1 MNEAKRGPL
10 PPVFL
15 LGALLLEWGLHVY
28 LPITRL
34 VPEAWSALG
43 VIPIAMGVGV
53 MIVAAGQFRKAM
65 TVINPFDQP
74 VTLVTSGLFGMT
86 RNPMYSSMIA
96 ILIGGAL
103 AWGTLTPFLLPP
115 AMFWVL
121 SRKFIPMEESN
132 LSEAFGEDYDRY
144 KGRVRRWL

>member
-1 MNEAKRGPL
+1 MSEGKRGPL

-43 VIPIAMGVGV
+43 VIPIALGVGV
-53 MIVAAGQFRKAM
+53 IIVAARQFRKAM
-65 TVINPFDQP
+65 TVIHPFDQP
-74 VTLVTSGLFGMT
+74 LALVTGGVFGLS
-86 RNPMYSSMIA
+86 RNPMYSAMIA
-96 ILIGGAL
+96 ILIGGAF

-115 AMFWVL
+115 AMVWVL

-132 LSEAFGEDYDRY
+132 LSEVFGEDYDRY
-144 KGRVRRWL
+144 KRRVRRWL

>member
-1 MNEAKRGPL
+1 MSEAKRGPL

-43 VIPIAMGVGV
+43 VIPIALGVGV
-53 MIVAAGQFRKAM
+53 IIVAARQFRKAM
-65 TVINPFDQP
+65 TVIHPFDQP
-74 VTLVTSGLFGMT
+74 LALVTGGVFGLS
-86 RNPMYSSMIA
+86 RNPMYSAMIA
-96 ILIGGAL
+96 ILIGGAF

-115 AMFWVL
+115 AMVWVL

-132 LSEAFGEDYDRY
+132 LSEVFGEDYDRY
-144 KGRVRRWL
+144 KRRVRRWL